1 MTSKRNS
8 QMLIRNCQFTFKCDA
23 VWENLEQK
31 RNKKIRFCHACSKNV
46 YLCEDDY
53 ELREKIVQNKCVA
66 IERHG
71 ERLLGMA
78 FDPAESHPI
87 RLFKIKNVIDG

>member
-8 QMLIRNCQFTFKCDA
+8 QMLIRNCEFAFKCDA

-46 YLCEDDY
+46 YFCEDDD
-53 ELREKIVQNKCVA
+53 ELRQKIVQNKCVA
-66 IERHG
+66 IERYG

-78 FDPAESHPI
+78 LDPVESHSI
-87 RLFKIKNVIDG
+87 RLFKIKNLIDG